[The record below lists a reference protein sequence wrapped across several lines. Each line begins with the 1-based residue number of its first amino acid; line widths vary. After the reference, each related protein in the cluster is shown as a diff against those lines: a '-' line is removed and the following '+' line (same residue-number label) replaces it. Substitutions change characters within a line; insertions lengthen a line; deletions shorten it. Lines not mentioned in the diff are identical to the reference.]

1 MKYAIVESGGKQ
13 YKAVEGRMIE
23 VDRLQ
28 AEVGKTIE
36 LTDVYLVSDEGDIAV
51 GTPKVA
57 GAKVTAT
64 VSEHIL
70 GPKLIIFKYRPKQR
84 YRVKT
89 GHRQPYTRLIIES
102 IAGKD
107 GKVSEKKAEP
117 KAEAPAAEA
126 AAAPAAEKKA
136 PAKPKTKTAAKPK
149 AAPKKPAAKPK
160 AAPKKPAAK
169 PKAAPKKPA
178 AKKTSK

>member
-13 YKAVEGRMIE
+13 YKAVEGRVIE
-23 VDRLQ
+23 VDRLDV
-28 AEVGKTIE
+28 EVGKSID
-36 LTDVYLVSDEGDIAV
+36 LTDVFLVSDEGDIAV

-57 GAKVTAT
+57 GAKVTVT

-70 GPKLIIFKYRPKQR
+70 GPKLIIFKYRAKQR

-89 GHRQPYTRLIIES
+89 GHRQPYTRLLIET

-117 KAEAPAAEA
+117 KAKVA
-126 AAAPAAEKKA
+126 AATAEVVAEKK
-136 PAKPKTKTAAKPK
+136 PAAKAKTKTAAKTTPKAAPKTKSAPKTAAKPK
-149 AAPKKPAAKPK
+149 AAPKKPAAKK
-160 AAPKKPAAK
+160 TTKK
-169 PKAAPKKPA
+169 
-178 AKKTSK
+178 